1 MTRHDRQPPT
11 STAIVRQR
19 QLCHPSSSAFHSDA
33 EEDRMDKLSH
43 TAFARRSVLRGA
55 AAAGLTAA
63 APLSLTLLAS
73 PAKASNRRGIVGII
87 KPRATDSALV
97 DMIKLLPD
105 GIGVIPVYLNLTQGS
120 REEYGSS
127 YATYEKHIAY
137 LASQK
142 CNVIAIEGA
151 PPFML
156 LGPAREAEMV
166 DEWKR
171 KYATDMFTSS
181 QNQVNAF
188 RALKAKRILG
198 ITSGSG
204 GPDLNKVYAKYF
216 EDNGIGVV
224 AMEGMGVEFKS
235 IPDVPPAMIASFIK
249 KAFAEH
255 QGADAVY
262 ILGSALEAL
271 PLIGPLERELGVPV
285 VQAIAARI
293 WEIQKRLH
301 VHEPIKGYG
310 LLLETLPA

>member
-1 MTRHDRQPPT
+1 MHT
-11 STAIVRQR
+11 
-19 QLCHPSSSAFHSDA
+19 
-33 EEDRMDKLSH
+33 LSRP
-43 TAFARRSVLRGA
+43 AFARRCVLRGA
-55 AAAGLTAA
+55 AATGLAA
-63 APLSLTLLAS
+63 ALRSAFLAA
-73 PAKASNRRGIVGII
+73 PARASTYRGIVGDI
-87 KPRATDSALV
+87 KPRATDSSLV

-105 GIGVIPVYLNLTQGS
+105 GIGVIPVYLNLTEGS
-120 REEYGSS
+120 RREYGSS

-156 LGPAREAEMV
+156 LGPAREAEMIE
-166 DEWKR
+166 EWKR
-171 KYATDMFTSS
+171 KYNTDMFTSS

-204 GPDLNKVYAKYF
+204 GPEMDKVYAKYF
-216 EDNGIGVV
+216 EDNGFDVV
-224 AMEGMGVEFKS
+224 AMKGMGVEFKS
-235 IPDVPPAMIASFIK
+235 IPEVPAATIAAFIK
-249 KAFAEH
+249 QAFAEH
-255 QGADAVY
+255 AGADAVY
-262 ILGSALEAL
+262 ILGSSLEAL
-271 PLIGPLERELGVPV
+271 PLIAPLEGELGVPV

-310 LLLETLPA
+310 RLLETLPA

>member
-1 MTRHDRQPPT
+1 MDTLLHIA
-11 STAIVRQR
+11 ST
-19 QLCHPSSSAFHSDA
+19 
-33 EEDRMDKLSH
+33 
-43 TAFARRSVLRGA
+43 RRSLLRGA
-55 AAAGLTAA
+55 AAAGGLAA
-63 APLSLTLLAS
+63 AAVLPLALRAGR
-73 PAKASNRRGIVGII
+73 ARASNYRGIVGDI
-87 KPRATDSALV
+87 KPRATDSSLV
-97 DMIKLLPD
+97 DMIKLLPE

-127 YATYEKHIAY
+127 YEIYEKHIAY

-166 DEWKR
+166 DGWKR
-171 KYATDMFTSS
+171 KYNTDMFTSS

-188 RALKAKRILG
+188 RALKAKRIVG

-204 GPDLNKVYAKYF
+204 GPEMNKVYAKYF

-224 AMEGMGVEFKS
+224 AMEGMGVAFKS
-235 IPDVPPAMIASFIK
+235 IPEVPAATIAAFIK
-249 KAFAEH
+249 RTFAEH
-255 QGADAVY
+255 ARADAVY
-262 ILGSALEAL
+262 ILGSSLEAL
-271 PLIGPLERELGVPV
+271 PLIAPLERELGVPV

-310 LLLETLPA
+310 RLLETLPE

>member
-1 MTRHDRQPPT
+1 
-11 STAIVRQR
+11 
-19 QLCHPSSSAFHSDA
+19 
-33 EEDRMDKLSH
+33 MDTLSH
-43 TAFARRSVLRGA
+43 TAFTRRSVLRSAAGAGLA
-55 AAAGLTAA
+55 AAAVLPFAFLEGA
-63 APLSLTLLAS
+63 
-73 PAKASNRRGIVGII
+73 AKASTYRGIVGVI
-87 KPRATDSALV
+87 KPRATDSSLV
-97 DMIKLLPD
+97 DMIKLLPE

-156 LGPAREAEMV
+156 LGPAREAELV
-166 DEWKR
+166 DGWKR
-171 KYATDMFTSS
+171 KYNTDMFTSS

-188 RALKAKRILG
+188 KALKAKRILG
-198 ITSGSG
+198 IISGSG
-204 GPDLNKVYAKYF
+204 GPDMNKVYAKYF

-235 IPDVPPAMIASFIK
+235 VSNVPPATIATFIK
-249 KAFAEH
+249 KAFAGHE
-255 QGADAVY
+255 GADAVY
-262 ILGSALEAL
+262 ILGSSLEAL
-271 PLIGPLERELGVPV
+271 PLIAPLEREMGVPV

-293 WEIQKRLH
+293 WEILKRLQ

-310 LLLETLPA
+310 RLLETLPA

>member
-1 MTRHDRQPPT
+1 
-11 STAIVRQR
+11 
-19 QLCHPSSSAFHSDA
+19 
-33 EEDRMDKLSH
+33 MDTLSH
-43 TAFARRSVLRGA
+43 TAFTRRSVLRSAAGAGLATAAVLPLALRAGA
-55 AAAGLTAA
+55 AQAA
-63 APLSLTLLAS
+63 
-73 PAKASNRRGIVGII
+73 NYRGIVGDI
-87 KPRATDSALV
+87 KPRATDSSLV
-97 DMIKLLPD
+97 DMIRLLPE

-120 REEYGSS
+120 REEYGGS

-166 DEWKR
+166 DGWKR
-171 KYATDMFTSS
+171 TYNTDMFTSS

-188 RALKAKRILG
+188 KALKAKRILG

-204 GPDLNKVYAKYF
+204 GPEMNKVYAKYF

-235 IPDVPPAMIASFIK
+235 IPDVPPATIASFIK
-249 KAFAEH
+249 QAFAEH
-255 QGADAVY
+255 AGADAVY

-271 PLIGPLERELGVPV
+271 PLIAPLERELGVPV
-285 VQAIAARI
+285 VQPIAARI

-310 LLLETLPA
+310 RLLETLPA

>member
-1 MTRHDRQPPT
+1 
-11 STAIVRQR
+11 
-19 QLCHPSSSAFHSDA
+19 L
-33 EEDRMDKLSH
+33 
-43 TAFARRSVLRGA
+43 GA
-55 AAAGLTAA
+55 AAVLAYPFLAGPAR
-63 APLSLTLLAS
+63 AS
-73 PAKASNRRGIVGII
+73 TYRGIVGDI
-87 KPRATDSALV
+87 KPRATDSSLV
-97 DMIKLLPD
+97 DMIKLLPE

-142 CNVIAIEGA
+142 CNLIAIEGA

-166 DEWKR
+166 EGWKR
-171 KYATDMFTSS
+171 KYNTDMFTSS

-204 GPDLNKVYAKYF
+204 GPQMNKVYAKYF

-235 IPDVPPAMIASFIK
+235 IPEVPPTTIASFIK
-249 KAFAEH
+249 RTFAEH
-255 QGADAVY
+255 AGADAVY
-262 ILGSALEAL
+262 ILGSSLEAL
-271 PLIGPLERELGVPV
+271 PLIAPLEHELGVPV

-293 WEIQKRLH
+293 WEIQKRLN
-301 VHEPIKGYG
+301 VHEPINGYG
-310 LLLETLPA
+310 QLLETLPA

>member
-1 MTRHDRQPPT
+1 
-11 STAIVRQR
+11 
-19 QLCHPSSSAFHSDA
+19 
-33 EEDRMDKLSH
+33 MDTLSH
-43 TAFARRSVLRGA
+43 THFTRRSVLRSAAEAGLA
-55 AAAGLTAA
+55 AATVLPLALAG
-63 APLSLTLLAS
+63 
-73 PAKASNRRGIVGII
+73 PAKAANWRGIVGNI
-87 KPRATDSALV
+87 KPRATDSSLV
-97 DMIKLLPD
+97 DMIRLLPE

-120 REEYGSS
+120 REEYGSA
-127 YATYEKHIAY
+127 YPIYEKHIAY

-166 DEWKR
+166 DGWKR
-171 KYATDMFTSS
+171 QYNTDMFTSS

-188 RALKAKRILG
+188 RALKVKRILG

-204 GPDLNKVYAKYF
+204 GPELNKVFAKYF

-224 AMEGMGVEFKS
+224 AMLGMGVEFKS
-235 IPDVPPAMIASFIK
+235 IPDVPQATIAAFIK

-255 QGADAVY
+255 AGADAIY
-262 ILGSALEAL
+262 ILGSSLEAF
-271 PLIGPLERELGVPV
+271 PLIAPLERELGVPV

-293 WEIQKRLH
+293 WEIQRRLK

-310 LLLETLPA
+310 RLLETLPA

>member
-1 MTRHDRQPPT
+1 
-11 STAIVRQR
+11 
-19 QLCHPSSSAFHSDA
+19 
-33 EEDRMDKLSH
+33 MDTLSH
-43 TAFARRSVLRGA
+43 TSFTRRSVLRSAAGAGLA
-55 AAAGLTAA
+55 AAAVLPLALRAGAA
-63 APLSLTLLAS
+63 Q
-73 PAKASNRRGIVGII
+73 AKNYRGIVGDI
-87 KPRATDSALV
+87 KPRATDSSLV
-97 DMIKLLPD
+97 DMIRLLPE
-105 GIGVIPVYLNLTQGS
+105 GIGVIPVTQGS
-120 REEYGSS
+120 REEYGGS

-166 DEWKR
+166 DGWKR
-171 KYATDMFTSS
+171 TYNTDMFTSS

-204 GPDLNKVYAKYF
+204 GPEMDKVYAKYF

-235 IPDVPPAMIASFIK
+235 IPDVPPATIAAFIK
-249 KAFAEH
+249 QAFAEH
-255 QGADAVY
+255 AGADAVY

-271 PLIGPLERELGVPV
+271 PLIAPLERELGVPV
-285 VQAIAARI
+285 VQPIAARI

-310 LLLETLPA
+310 RLLETLPV